1 MAENVKGILL
11 LYHHLLTPNAA
22 TIMDHVDAFRR
33 YSRFPV
39 WSLNTELGFPARLPA
54 FHFETIL
61 LHYSLFGTVP
71 YRLNEQFIKYLEQS
85 DSSYKVAFFQD
96 EYHHCKQRFE
106 FLDHHRVDCVYTL
119 VEPQQYKDTYQKYTQ
134 VSKLVNYIPGY
145 VSETMIELAG
155 RFSRPDAK
163 RRIDVGYRGRQ
174 LPFYMGRGSQEKTD
188 IAIRFKEKAGNLGL
202 RLDIETGE
210 QKRLYGKNWYR
221 FLANCR
227 AVLGVEAG
235 VSVYD
240 IEDTVRPE
248 YDRLASLNP
257 EISFEEVFEQI
268 LYPYEDNIYYRTI
281 SPRHFEAAAFRNC
294 QVLYEGRYSG
304 ILKPM
309 IHYIPLKK
317 DWSNFD
323 EVIRLLKDASVRR
336 ELTENAYQQLI
347 ATDRYT
353 FRQHVHDFDQEL
365 LRAGL
370 GSEMGGK
377 PSQQVTT
384 ALQEDH
390 LRRVAAA
397 YFETARNYPFPGRQ
411 VVRRILMPFLS
422 IFRKLKQKNG
432 SI

>member
-39 WSLNTELGFPARLPA
+39 WSLNTELGFPARLPE

-85 DSSYKVAFFQD
+85 GSSYKVAFFQD

-119 VEPQQYKDTYQKYTQ
+119 VEPQQYKDTYQKYTR
-134 VSKLVNYIPGY
+134 VPKLVNYIPGY
-145 VSETMIELAG
+145 VSENMVELAG
-155 RFSRPDAK
+155 KFYRPDAK

-188 IAIRFKEKAGNLGL
+188 IAIRFKEKAGNQGL

-240 IEDTVRPE
+240 IEDRIRPE
-248 YDRLASLNP
+248 YDRLASQNP
-257 EISFEEVFEQI
+257 EVSFKEVFEQI
-268 LYPYEDNIYYRTI
+268 LSPYEENIYYRTI

-304 ILKPM
+304 ILEPM
-309 IHYIPLKK
+309 VHYIPLKK
-317 DWSNFD
+317 DLSNFD
-323 EVIRLLKDASVRR
+323 EVIRLLRDASVRQ

-353 FRQHVHDFDQEL
+353 FRQHVQDFDQEL
-365 LRAGL
+365 LKAGL
-370 GSEMGGK
+370 GSELGGR
-377 PSQQVTT
+377 PAQQVTT

-390 LRRVAAA
+390 ARRVSAA
-397 YFETARNYPFPGRQ
+397 YFETARIYPFPGRQ
-411 VVRRILMPFLS
+411 LVRHILMPFLS
-422 IFRKLKQKNG
+422 IFRKLKHK
-432 SI
+432 